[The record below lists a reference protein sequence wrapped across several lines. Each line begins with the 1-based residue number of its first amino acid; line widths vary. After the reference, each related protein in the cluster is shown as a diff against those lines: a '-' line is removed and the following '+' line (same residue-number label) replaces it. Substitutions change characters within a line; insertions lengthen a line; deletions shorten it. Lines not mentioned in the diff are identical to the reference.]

1 MSDPNLPP
9 PPGGTPPPPG
19 GAPPPPGGGFPPPP
33 GGAPPPPPGG
43 GGYNPP
49 PGGYGGPPGGGGGY
63 GGPPPAQ
70 PYGSGGNM
78 PQLDVGAAVSYGWTK
93 FQQYAKE
100 FIILVLAVFLATVV
114 VSLVAFL
121 VILPAVASDSAILS
135 AILWSLMSVLV
146 MAVAFIVQAG
156 VYRAGLEV
164 TKGRAPALTM
174 LTNWRQKMLISRAFG
189 FPPILMLMSFVIRL
203 CSLTDSGMRPSVL
216 SSSRAFSFVS
226 AAMDPLRSLP
236 VLSIA
241 V

>member
-78 PQLDVGAAVSYGWTK
+78 HAVEAGLMASQLEMTVAIPCHYGTFPIIDQTADK
-93 FQQYAKE
+93 FVEGMKGSGTE
-100 FIILVLAVFLATVV
+100 VV
-114 VSLVAFL
+114 V
-121 VILPAVASDSAILS
+121 P
-135 AILWSLMSVLV
+135 
-146 MAVAFIVQAG
+146 
-156 VYRAGLEV
+156 EV
-164 TKGRAPALTM
+164 GKP
-174 LTNWRQKMLISRAFG
+174 FE
-189 FPPILMLMSFVIRL
+189 V
-203 CSLTDSGMRPSVL
+203 
-216 SSSRAFSFVS
+216 
-226 AAMDPLRSLP
+226 
-236 VLSIA
+236 
-241 V
+241 

>member
-1 MSDPNLPP
+1 
-9 PPGGTPPPPG
+9 
-19 GAPPPPGGGFPPPP
+19 
-33 GGAPPPPPGG
+33 
-43 GGYNPP
+43 
-49 PGGYGGPPGGGGGY
+49 
-63 GGPPPAQ
+63 
-70 PYGSGGNM
+70 M

-174 LTNWRQKMLISRAFG
+174 LTDTTNIGPYVLTILAVSLGAFVGFVLCVIPGIIWLFFTAYAPLLALDKGMGPGDAIRRSIDMVKENIGAVLLVLLAAYVIYYIGAVICYVGLLVTIPVALVTITYSYRA
-189 FPPILMLMSFVIRL
+189 LNNE
-203 CSLTDSGMRPSVL
+203 
-216 SSSRAFSFVS
+216 
-226 AAMDPLRSLP
+226 P
-236 VLSIA
+236 VA
-241 V
+241 P